1 MKASGHLSNENSVD
15 RKGQITP
22 HTYTIKQYII
32 KLNLPKADIDLS
44 AKKLHLNK
52 AFVTNIKDRSE
63 AKNFVQQLK
72 PNDVA
77 VYTDGSGL
85 DGKIGYGYRI
95 STNMNQ
101 TNIANNFG
109 SLPNFCTVFQ
119 AEVVAITQA
128 CIKMTELNV
137 TDKNIYI
144 FSDSLS
150 AIKALNQLRISSST
164 ILDCLSRIN
173 EVAANNSVSL
183 NWVPGHSDIPGNEEA
198 DGLSREGTTT
208 NTNVVGYIPYSYI
221 KKTINNK
228 AHTDS
233 SETWTLKQSN
243 HMKKQ

>member
-1 MKASGHLSNENSVD
+1 
-15 RKGQITP
+15 
-22 HTYTIKQYII
+22 
-32 KLNLPKADIDLS
+32 
-44 AKKLHLNK
+44 
-52 AFVTNIKDRSE
+52 
-63 AKNFVQQLK
+63 
-72 PNDVA
+72 
-77 VYTDGSGL
+77 
-85 DGKIGYGYRI
+85 
-95 STNMNQ
+95 MNQ

-119 AEVVAITQA
+119 VEVVAITQA

-144 FSDSLS
+144 FSDILS

-183 NWVPGHSDIPGNEEA
+183 NWVPGHSNIPGNEEA

-208 NTNVVGYIPYSYI
+208 NKNVVGYIPYSYI

-228 AHTDS
+228 VHTDS

-243 HMKKQ
+243 HMKKNGFRTENLTPTEDLTY

>member
-1 MKASGHLSNENSVD
+1 MYVQCTLLTNTSFINNYIEGEAAKSLLRLKASGHLTKENPLD

-22 HTYTIKQYII
+22 HTYTIKQYIN

-63 AKNFVQQLK
+63 TKNFVQQLK

-85 DGKIGYGYRI
+85 DGKIGYGYKI

-183 NWVPGHSDIPGNEEA
+183 NWVPGHSNIPGNEEA
-198 DGLSREGTTT
+198 DGLLREGTTT
-208 NTNVVGYIPYSYI
+208 NTNVV
-221 KKTINNK
+221 
-228 AHTDS
+228 
-233 SETWTLKQSN
+233 
-243 HMKKQ
+243 

>member
-1 MKASGHLSNENSVD
+1 M
-15 RKGQITP
+15 
-22 HTYTIKQYII
+22 
-32 KLNLPKADIDLS
+32 
-44 AKKLHLNK
+44 
-52 AFVTNIKDRSE
+52 
-63 AKNFVQQLK
+63 QQLK
-72 PNDVA
+72 PDDVV

-85 DGKIGYGYRI
+85 DGKIGYGYSI

-101 TNIANNFG
+101 TKIANNFG

-128 CIKMTELNV
+128 CTKMTELNV

-183 NWVPGHSDIPGNEEA
+183 KWVPGHSNIPGNEEA

-228 AHTDS
+228 VHTDS

-243 HMKKQ
+243 HDLSGNFY

>member
-1 MKASGHLSNENSVD
+1 MGVVTNNNTINS
-15 RKGQITP
+15 ISP
-22 HTYTIKQYII
+22 
-32 KLNLPKADIDLS
+32 
-44 AKKLHLNK
+44 
-52 AFVTNIKDRSE
+52 NIKDRSK

-173 EVAANNSVSL
+173 EVATNNSASL
-183 NWVPGHSDIPGNEEA
+183 N
-198 DGLSREGTTT
+198 
-208 NTNVVGYIPYSYI
+208 
-221 KKTINNK
+221 
-228 AHTDS
+228 
-233 SETWTLKQSN
+233 
-243 HMKKQ
+243 